1 VAWSRHDSA
10 ETWTTRGRLA
20 RADEVSRVLS
30 GGPDDADLARAR

>member
-1 VAWSRHDSA
+1 MTFSVPTGDLDD
-10 ETWTTRGRLA
+10 TGRLA